1 MKKILLFFTLFTLA
15 ALTQTVN
22 AHAKL
27 GDLGFFGGISEGRRL
42 PRTTETLFAQTG
54 GRAADT
60 QATMAYKEQI
70 FLHMGEPVTFEGL
83 IDVTETGAIT
93 GERGNFAISQTIYP
107 SEDAPAGAPSIT
119 RVADFAG
126 TYYRYTEDLDSNQ
139 YVFNLD
145 IDKNSWAEE
154 IIVDGITYTLDTERS
169 DYQLSFLEDRTP
181 GVNYRKGNVSGRLIY
196 TTDEEA
202 PRLITLEITGT
213 FSGYDSVWSSSETQ
227 RYNVSLTSD
236 GVGMQYE
243 VRPSVSVNKTLQY
256 SANEP
261 SIISFE
267 GNYMEVLQNFSGLRY
282 DIFLKPPNLWYIPE
296 AGTVNISIPNT
307 FEQLPEPELSF
318 LRGNAFED
326 DIRRLYSMQILSGD
340 PRYFNPS
347 QAISRGQFMTA
358 LAKAIKLPI
367 QDLSAAPQG
376 TRRIR
381 NNTNPSV
388 VNLWSDVDSTMP
400 EYPYMLALRDA
411 GIAFGHED
419 GAFYFNYAIS
429 RQEVFT
435 VLVRALGL
443 TNIGLNPTAVT
454 PFTDS
459 ADIGEW
465 YIREVS
471 VAQSLGLIA
480 PDENGMIYPDRAI
493 TKGEAASLLNVF
505 IEFMRN
511 GFMSEYVDQIVNIAS

>member
-1 MKKILLFFTLFTLA
+1 
-15 ALTQTVN
+15 
-22 AHAKL
+22 
-27 GDLGFFGGISEGRRL
+27 
-42 PRTTETLFAQTG
+42 
-54 GRAADT
+54 
-60 QATMAYKEQI
+60 
-70 FLHMGEPVTFEGL
+70 
-83 IDVTETGAIT
+83 
-93 GERGNFAISQTIYP
+93 
-107 SEDAPAGAPSIT
+107 
-119 RVADFAG
+119 
-126 TYYRYTEDLDSNQ
+126 
-139 YVFNLD
+139 
-145 IDKNSWAEE
+145 
-154 IIVDGITYTLDTERS
+154 LDTERS

-196 TTDEEA
+196 TTDEEV
-202 PRLITLEITGT
+202 PRLITLEVTGT
-213 FSGYDSVWSSSETQ
+213 FSGYDSAWSSSETQ
-227 RYNVSLTSD
+227 RYNVSITND
-236 GVGMQYE
+236 GIGMQYE
-243 VRPSVSVNKTLQY
+243 VRPSVSVNKVLQY

-267 GNYMEVLQNFSGLRY
+267 GNYMEILQNFSGLRY
-282 DIFLKPPNLWYIPE
+282 DIFLKPPSLWYIPE
-296 AGTVNISIPNT
+296 SGTVNITIPNT
-307 FEQLPEPELSF
+307 FEQLHEPELSF

-367 QDLSAAPQG
+367 EDLSAAPQG
-376 TRRIR
+376 TRRGR
-381 NNTNPSV
+381 NNDPGIFT
-388 VNLWSDVDSTMP
+388 LWSDVDSTMP
-400 EYPYMLALRDA
+400 EYPYILALRNA
-411 GIAFGHED
+411 RIAFGHED
-419 GAFYFNYAIS
+419 GKFYFTYPIS

-443 TNIGLNPTAVT
+443 TNIGINPTVVT

-480 PDENGMIYPDRAI
+480 PDANGMIYPERAI